1 MDYILLVSEQT
12 KYDIEHKPNKTKKIT
27 EHFSLYSFYNKEL
40 SKYKLKIPNMSPIS
54 LEKYDKKSIYL
65 IPSRIYN
72 DVYYPLEDFEKCYRT
87 DLKNA
92 VISSAIKMGAKYIE
106 LVFSDEKDH
115 KISDQLK
122 AGVTADIS
130 AKDTETNTG
139 ISSGSGIDYKKENF
153 KGNYH
158 KYSFGSKLI
167 IKDPLRISKEEF
179 ALFLEAEN
187 INIYGLEEFL
197 QQPIETYK
205 KYGTIMD
212 IEYNERTLDN
222 VEKLCKNCFKI
233 YSDIKTEILNIEDFI
248 SSSFGF
254 NMESIEEEKSKWDYK
269 FRVSIKF

>member
-87 DLKNA
+87 DLKNV

-106 LVFSDEKDH
+106 LVFSDEKDY

-122 AGVTADIS
+122 AGATANIY
-130 AKDTETNTG
+130 AKDPETNTG

>member
-106 LVFSDEKDH
+106 LVFSDEKDYELSN
-115 KISDQLK
+115 KIE

-130 AKDTETNTG
+130 AKDSETNTG
-139 ISSGSGIDYKKENF
+139 ISSGAGIDYKKENF

>member
-1 MDYILLVSEQT
+1 MDNILLVSEQT

-27 EHFSLYSFYNKEL
+27 ENFSIYSFYDKEL
-40 SKYKLKIPNMSPIS
+40 SKFKLKIPNMPPIS

-65 IPSRIYN
+65 IPSQIYN

-106 LVFSDEKDH
+106 LVFSDEKDYELSN
-115 KISDQLK
+115 KIE

-130 AKDTETNTG
+130 AKDSETNTG
-139 ISSGSGIDYKKENF
+139 ISSGAGIDYKKENF

-179 ALFLEAEN
+179 ASFLETEN
-187 INIYGLEEFL
+187 INICGLEEFF
-197 QQPIETYK
+197 QKPIEAYK
-205 KYGTIMD
+205 EYGIIMD
-212 IEYNERTLDN
+212 IEYN
-222 VEKLCKNCFKI
+222 
-233 YSDIKTEILNIEDFI
+233 
-248 SSSFGF
+248 
-254 NMESIEEEKSKWDYK
+254 EEEKSKWDYK
-269 FRVSIKF
+269 FIVSIKF

>member
-1 MDYILLVSEQT
+1 MDNILLVSEQI

-27 EHFSLYSFYNKEL
+27 ENFSIYSFYDKEL
-40 SKYKLKIPNMSPIS
+40 SKFKLKIPNMPPIS

-65 IPSRIYN
+65 IPSQIYN

-106 LVFSDEKDH
+106 LVFSDEKDYELSN
-115 KISDQLK
+115 KIE

-130 AKDTETNTG
+130 AKDSETNTG
-139 ISSGSGIDYKKENF
+139 ISSGAGIDYKKENF

-179 ALFLEAEN
+179 ASFLEAEN
-187 INIYGLEEFL
+187 INICGLEEFF
-197 QQPIETYK
+197 QKPIEAYK
-205 KYGTIMD
+205 EYGIIMD
-212 IEYNERTLDN
+212 IEYNEEILEN
-222 VEKLCKNCFKI
+222 VKKACTNCFKI
-233 YSDIKTEILNIEDFI
+233 YSKIKTEFLSIEDFI

-254 NMESIEEEKSKWDYK
+254 NIESIEEEKSKWDYK
-269 FRVSIKF
+269 FIVSIKF